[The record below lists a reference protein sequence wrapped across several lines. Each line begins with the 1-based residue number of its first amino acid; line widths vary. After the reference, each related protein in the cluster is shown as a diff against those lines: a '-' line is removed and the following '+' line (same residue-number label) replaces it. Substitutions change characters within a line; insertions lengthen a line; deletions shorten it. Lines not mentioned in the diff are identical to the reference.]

1 MYDYVLQYGFN
12 REMQNTIQE
21 IKNCLKENGVEDKER
36 NWLPHITIDLYNCK
50 NRDEFINKLDK
61 IIENIDCFRIDCK
74 NLNNFGEE
82 TLYIDP
88 YDKEELLKLKLVFD
102 EGLQEYRIENRKMRE
117 YRPHITLCT
126 NDDLTK
132 AKEIANKKFKAIIGR
147 VEYVWVY
154 DCNMNLIREYKLK
167 TEK

>member
-61 IIENIDCFRIDCK
+61 IIENIDCFR
-74 NLNNFGEE
+74 FE
-82 TLYIDP
+82 
-88 YDKEELLKLKLVFD
+88 
-102 EGLQEYRIENRKMRE
+102 
-117 YRPHITLCT
+117 
-126 NDDLTK
+126 
-132 AKEIANKKFKAIIGR
+132 
-147 VEYVWVY
+147 
-154 DCNMNLIREYKLK
+154 
-167 TEK
+167 

>member
-50 NRDEFINKLDK
+50 NRDEFINKL
-61 IIENIDCFRIDCK
+61 
-74 NLNNFGEE
+74 
-82 TLYIDP
+82 
-88 YDKEELLKLKLVFD
+88 DKEELLKLKLVFD

>member
-1 MYDYVLQYGFN
+1 M
-12 REMQNTIQE
+12 
-21 IKNCLKENGVEDKER
+21 
-36 NWLPHITIDLYNCK
+36 
-50 NRDEFINKLDK
+50 
-61 IIENIDCFRIDCK
+61 
-74 NLNNFGEE
+74 
-82 TLYIDP
+82 
-88 YDKEELLKLKLVFD
+88 KLKLVFD